1 MILTMKNKY
10 CPQLDSIIESATRKI
25 YGYGVK
31 SVKRGSTSQ
40 TDSKLR
46 LEQKQ
51 VIVDAVSAALNRQ
64 REDMEKELADKLEGE
79 LSFSKGQ
86 GWRGEEA
93 FKMIERD
100 LERIIQTL
108 KGRDKL
114 EVDKEV

>member
-1 MILTMKNKY
+1 MKNKY

-64 REDMEKELADKLEGE
+64 REDMEKEFKEE
-79 LSFSKGQ
+79 IVSKYGDFRPIVKW
-86 GWRGEEA
+86 GLGLVKYGRTLRFYLLPHTKHTEED
-93 FKMIERD
+93 IEST
-100 LERIIQTL
+100 I
-108 KGRDKL
+108 
-114 EVDKEV
+114 